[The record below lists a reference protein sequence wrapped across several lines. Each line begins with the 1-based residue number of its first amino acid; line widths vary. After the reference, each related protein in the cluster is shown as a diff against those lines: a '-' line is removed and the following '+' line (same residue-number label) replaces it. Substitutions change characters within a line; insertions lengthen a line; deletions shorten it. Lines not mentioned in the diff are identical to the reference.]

1 MKPNQHFLWLLA
13 LLCCILTQTSFA
25 QAVWTEPFFPR
36 PNQPVTVYFDAAQ
49 GTGGL
54 KDCGCTVYVHT
65 GVITNASTST
75 SDWKNVQTTW
85 GQANAAWAMSAVAGR
100 PNVYK
105 YEIKPSIN
113 EYYKITSGTVQKM
126 AFVFRNAA
134 GNREGKDTGGKDF
147 FLDVYNQSGLLTALL
162 APSNRNQI
170 VTEGTSI
177 PVKAVASE
185 TATLTLLDNGV
196 ELTQS
201 NGIELNYNLLAGP
214 PGNHKVQFIAATAT
228 ARDTETFNY
237 LVPIVKAPQ
246 DPPGGTQLGIN
257 YWASDDKVTLALYAP
272 EKVGIYVIGDFNNWT
287 ISSEYLL
294 NRNNSRL
301 VHWITLPNIKAGET
315 YRFQYV
321 VDGTRRIGDPYST
334 LVLDPDNDRFISAQT
349 FPNLPAYPTGK
360 TTGIVSVM
368 QPGKVAYPW
377 KIDNF
382 QRPERE
388 KLVVY
393 ELLLRDF
400 TARHDYQSLIDT
412 LNYFQRLGIN
422 AIELM
427 PVNEFE
433 GNISW
438 GYNPS
443 YHMALDK
450 YYGTPEKFK
459 EFVDACHA
467 RGIAVILDV
476 VFNHA
481 FSQSPLAQLYWD
493 DANSRPTADNPWLNV
508 TAKHDFNVGYDFNHE
523 SIATKEFVKKV
534 LQFWLAEYRV
544 DGFRFDLSKGF
555 TQKQTLGNVPL
566 WGNYDASRIAIW
578 NDYAG
583 FIRSNSTDAYII
595 LEHFADNNEEIEL
608 GINGMMLWGNQNNQ
622 FNEATMGYSNSLSN
636 LDYRTRGMT
645 NPRAINY
652 MESHDEERLM
662 YKNLQFGN
670 TAGGYSVK
678 NLSTALKRQE
688 MASVIFYSVPGPK
701 MLWQFGELGYDYSIN
716 TCINGTVSGC
726 RLDPKPIRW
735 DYLNQPDRKRLFDV
749 TRSMLY
755 LRKNYPVFHTSDF
768 SAQLNSSVEKQI
780 ILRDPSLNVVVA
792 ANFGV
797 LSTSFSVNFPAAGKY
812 YNYFTRDSITVSGTT
827 QTLNFQP
834 GQYFLWTS
842 KPLPEAPALITT
854 STRAELQARYQL
866 EVFPNPTH
874 GAAQIRFELPEAT
887 QVKVQL
893 FNNLGQNV
901 GTVHNGYL
909 NAGQQQLRWNQALNP
924 GVYQVRLQVNQGVL
938 TQTLLVQ

>member
-13 LLCCILTQTSFA
+13 VLCGTLTQTSFA
-25 QAVWTEPFFPR
+25 QAIWTEPFFPR

-126 AFVFRNAA
+126 AFVFRNAT

-162 APSNRNQI
+162 APTNRNQV

-177 PVKAVASE
+177 PVKAVVSE
-185 TATLTLLDNGV
+185 TADLKLLDNGV

-201 NGIELNYNLLAGP
+201 TGTELNYNLLAGP
-214 PGNHKVQFIAATAT
+214 PGNHKVQFIAATAS

-246 DPPGGTQLGIN
+246 DAPAGTQLGIN
-257 YWASDDKVTLALYAP
+257 YLADDKVRLALYAP
-272 EKVGIYVIGDFNNWT
+272 GKVGIYVIGDFNDWT
-287 ISSEYLL
+287 ISTEYLL
-294 NRNNSRL
+294 NRSINGNT
-301 VHWITLPNIKAGET
+301 HWIDLPTLKAGET

-360 TTGIVSVM
+360 TTGIVSVL
-368 QPGKVAYPW
+368 QPGKAAYPW
-377 KIDNF
+377 KTSNF
-382 QRPERE
+382 QRPAKE
-388 KLVVY
+388 KLAVY

-433 GNISW
+433 GNLSW

-493 DANSRPTADNPWLNV
+493 DANFRPAADNPWLNV

-523 SIATKEFVKKV
+523 SAATRDFVKNV
-534 LQFWLAEYRV
+534 LQYWLSEYRV

-578 NDYAG
+578 KDYAG
-583 FIRSNSTDAYII
+583 FIRSKSADAYII
-595 LEHFADNNEEIEL
+595 LEHFADNNEETEL
-608 GINGMMLWGNQNNQ
+608 INNGMLVWGNQNGQ
-622 FNEATMGYSNSLSN
+622 FNEATMGYANN
-636 LDYRTRGMT
+636 LTPLNYRSRGWT
-645 NPRAINY
+645 TPGAINY

-670 TAGGYSVK
+670 TAGSYSVK
-678 NLSTALKRQE
+678 NLATALRRNE
-688 MASVIFYSVPGPK
+688 LATVLFYTVPGPK
-701 MLWQFGELGYDYSIN
+701 MLWQFGEMGYDYSIN
-716 TCINGTVSGC
+716 YCTNGTISNNC
-726 RLDPKPIRW
+726 RLDNKPIRW
-735 DYLNQPDRKRLFDV
+735 DYLAQADRKLLFDI
-749 TRSMLY
+749 TRSMLF
-755 LRKNYPVFHTSDF
+755 LRKNYPVFHTDDYWMN
-768 SAQLNSSVEKQI
+768 LGPGNEKQMA
-780 ILRDPSLNVVVA
+780 LLNADLDIVFA
-792 ANFGV
+792 GNFGMQ
-797 LSTSFSVNFPAAGKY
+797 SATFTVNFPGPGRY
-812 YNYFTRDSITVSGTT
+812 YNYFTRDSINVAGSSQSFT
-827 QTLNFQP
+827 FQA
-834 GQYFLWTS
+834 GQYFLLTS
-842 KPLPEAPALITT
+842 KKLPTAPTLITT
-854 STRAELQARYQL
+854 STRAELQAKYKL

-874 GAAQIRFELPEAT
+874 GATQISFELPEAT
-887 QVKVQL
+887 LVKVQL

-901 GTVHNGYL
+901 GTVHEGYL
-909 NAGQQQLRWNQALNP
+909 NAGKQQLQLNKPLNP
-924 GVYQVRLQVNQGVL
+924 GLYYVSMQIEQGVL
-938 TQTLLVQ
+938 SQTLIVH

>member
-1 MKPNQHFLWLLA
+1 MKPNQHFHWLAFLCLTLA
-13 LLCCILTQTSFA
+13 QTSFA

-54 KDCGCTVYVHT
+54 KDCGCTIYVHT

-75 SDWKNVQTTW
+75 SDWKNVFTTW

-113 EYYKITSGTVQKM
+113 DLYKITGGAIVQKM
-126 AFVFRNAA
+126 AFVFRNAT

-162 APSNRNQI
+162 APTNRNQV

-185 TATLTLLDNGV
+185 TADLKLLDNGI

-201 NGIELNYNLLAGP
+201 TGTELNYNLLAGT
-214 PGNHKVQFIAATAT
+214 PGNHKVQFIAATAS

-246 DPPGGTQLGIN
+246 DAPAGTQLGIN
-257 YWASDDKVTLALYAP
+257 YLADDKVRLALYAP
-272 EKVGIYVIGDFNNWT
+272 GKVGIYVIGDFNDWT
-287 ISSEYLL
+287 ISTEYLL
-294 NRNNSRL
+294 NRSINGNT
-301 VHWITLPNIKAGET
+301 HWIDLPTLKAGET

-360 TTGIVSVM
+360 TTGIVSVI
-368 QPGKVAYPW
+368 QPGKAAYPW

-382 QRPERE
+382 QRPAKE
-388 KLVVY
+388 KLAVY

-433 GNISW
+433 GNLSW

-493 DANSRPTADNPWLNV
+493 DANFRPAADNPWLNV

-523 SIATKEFVKKV
+523 SAATRDFVKNV
-534 LQFWLAEYRV
+534 LQYWLSEYRV

-566 WGNYDASRIAIW
+566 WGNYDASRVAIW
-578 NDYAG
+578 KDYAG
-583 FIRSNSTDAYII
+583 FIRSKSSDAYII
-595 LEHFADNNEEIEL
+595 LEHFADNSEETEL
-608 GINGMMLWGNQNNQ
+608 INNGMLVWGNQNNQ
-622 FNEATMGYSNSLSN
+622 FNEATMGYSNNLSPLN
-636 LDYRTRGMT
+636 YLSRGWT
-645 NPRAINY
+645 TPGAINY

-670 TAGGYSVK
+670 AAGSYSVK
-678 NLSTALKRQE
+678 NLATALRRNE
-688 MASVIFYSVPGPK
+688 LATVLFYTVPGPK
-701 MLWQFGELGYDYSIN
+701 MLWQFGEMGYDYSIN
-716 TCINGTVSGC
+716 YCTNGTISNNC
-726 RLDPKPIRW
+726 RLDNKPIRW
-735 DYLNQPDRKRLFDV
+735 DYLNQADRKRLFDI
-749 TRSMLY
+749 TRSMLF

-812 YNYFTRDSITVSGTT
+812 YNYFTRDSISVSGTS
-827 QTLNFQP
+827 QTVNFQP

-866 EVFPNPTH
+866 EVFPNPTR

-901 GTVHNGYL
+901 GTVHEGYL
-909 NAGQQQLRWNQALNP
+909 SAGKQQLQWNKALNP
-924 GVYQVRLQVNQGVL
+924 GMYYVSMQIGQGVL
-938 TQTLLVQ
+938 TQTLVVQ